1 MDSRIEKKTLKK
13 KAEIMGLQMAPYL
26 KAVLNY
32 KQANSK
38 SELNSF
44 QHTSQINLDEHNPN
58 KLTEVKKVKWDQAVM
73 SHSIS
78 W

>member
-1 MDSRIEKKTLKK
+1 MGSPIEKKTLKK

-44 QHTSQINLDEHNPN
+44 QHTNQINLDEHDPN
-58 KLTEVKKVKWDQAVM
+58 KLTEVKKVKWEQTVM

>member
-1 MDSRIEKKTLKK
+1 MEFPIRKKTLKK
-13 KAEIMGLQMAPYL
+13 KAEIMGSQMAPYL
-26 KAVLNY
+26 KAVLHY